1 MTPPDALATR
11 PTDSQSTHVSVQP
24 NGYGPTRLLE
34 PTEVVEIPVDF
45 HGVAQGADDL
55 PRRFL
60 ARHDSP
66 VPTHGDDHPA
76 LASYLR
82 RLGADV
88 ARQCSESVPL
98 PGNDRLPAA

>member
-24 NGYGPTRLLE
+24 NGYGPTRFLE
-34 PTEVVEIPVDF
+34 RRRLVEIPVDF

-55 PRRFL
+55 PRRLF

-66 VPTHGDDHPA
+66 VPADGDDHPA
-76 LASYLR
+76 LAGDLR
-82 RLGADV
+82 RLGANV
-88 ARQCSESVPL
+88 ARQ
-98 PGNDRLPAA
+98 